1 MATIAI
7 EKTDLIGAEQLAAF
21 LERRM
26 AVVMWLDAQNELAK
40 ETLAANTIDAYVCSQ
55 FSVIHK
61 AGSLLLL
68 KSHEAEGKPCSYS
81 RH

>member
-7 EKTDLIGAEQLAAF
+7 EKTDLIGAEQMAAF

-26 AVVMWLDAQNELAK
+26 ADIIGMDRRTAGEGHAASELA
-40 ETLAANTIDAYVCSQ
+40 IDAYVCSQ
-55 FSVIHK
+55 TYADEK

-68 KSHEAEGKPCSYS
+68 KSHGA
-81 RH
+81 